1 MIGMIVDDES
11 RDAITEM
18 INIGVGKAAGLLNEI
33 TGSNI
38 QLRVPEIHLI
48 PFREL
53 ADVNKNIL
61 GTDILSTVM
70 QEFQGNFSGVTA
82 LVFPPD
88 SALSLIKLLSGDEG
102 AGADLDAV
110 QVETL
115 KEVGNIIINAVM
127 GSISNVLSEHLVFSL
142 PVYYEGKLS
151 AIAADR
157 LRGEGDDWVVIAR
170 TQFLIESMQI
180 EGTILLVLEVGS
192 LERLVESIRKTNG

>member
-1 MIGMIVDDES
+1 MILDAES

-38 QLRVPEIHLI
+38 QLRVPEIHLV

-53 ADVNKNIL
+53 ADVNKTIL
-61 GTDILSTVM
+61 GTDVLSTVM
-70 QEFQGNFSGVTA
+70 QEFEGHFSGVTA

-88 SALSLIKLLSGDEG
+88 SALSLIRLLSGEG
-102 AGADLDAV
+102 GERADLDAV
-110 QVETL
+110 EVETL

-127 GSISNVLSEHLVFSL
+127 GSISNILAEHLVFSL

-151 AIAADR
+151 AIATERRAA
-157 LRGEGDDWVVIAR
+157 GGGDDWVVIAR

-192 LERLVESIRKTNG
+192 LERLVASIRRTHA

>member
-1 MIGMIVDDES
+1 MIVDDES
-11 RDAITEM
+11 RDAITEL

-38 QLRVPEIHLI
+38 QLRVPEIHLV

-61 GTDILSTVM
+61 GTDTLSTVM

-88 SALSLIKLLSGDEG
+88 SALSLVKLLSGDEST
-102 AGADLDAV
+102 GADMDAV

-127 GSISNVLSEHLVFSL
+127 GSISNVLSEHLGFSL
-142 PVYYEGKLS
+142 PVYYEGRLS
-151 AIAADR
+151 SIAADR